1 MQSHHVIFLFLLAL
15 PELAHHLPV
24 PQGGTLSFEVPKKLL
39 EWLCD
44 QLTSTAELM
53 LMTEPVPSV
62 LFSLTAGSERFAGHW
77 LKADFEPPLL
87 LFHCFEL
94 DWLSFSSSAL
104 ASPEK
109 TIPRFETSLV
119 HHPLCPL
126 PPDQE
131 REPAS

>member
-1 MQSHHVIFLFLLAL
+1 MLHL
-15 PELAHHLPV
+15 PERAHYLPV
-24 PQGGTLSFEVPKKLL
+24 PLCGMLSFEALKGLL

-62 LFSLTAGSERFAGHW
+62 LFSLTAGSERFTGRW

-87 LFHCFEL
+87 LFHCFGL
-94 DWLSFSSSAL
+94 DWLSFSSLAL
-104 ASPEK
+104 VSLEK
-109 TIPRFETSLV
+109 TIPKFEMSLV
-119 HHPLCPL
+119 HPPLCPL
-126 PPDQE
+126 PPGQE